1 MSRYYL
7 HLRNEGEYIRDPEG
21 ADFANVEAAKLE
33 AVRSAREII
42 ADEIYSGSPVDLR
55 DSIEVADTEGR
66 TVLTVPFSDAVSI
79 RA

>member
-7 HLRNEGEYIRDPEG
+7 HLRNEGEFIKDLEG
-21 ADFANVEAAKLE
+21 ADFPDVEAAKVE
-33 AVRSAREII
+33 AVRSAREIPE
-42 ADEIYSGSPVDLR
+42 EIWSGSPVHLR
-55 DSIEVADTEGR
+55 DSVEVADSEGR